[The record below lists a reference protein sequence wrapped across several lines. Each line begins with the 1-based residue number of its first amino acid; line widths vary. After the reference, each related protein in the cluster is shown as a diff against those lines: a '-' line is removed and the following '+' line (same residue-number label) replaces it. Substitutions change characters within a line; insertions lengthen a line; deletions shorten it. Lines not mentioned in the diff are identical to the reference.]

1 MKRLF
6 FVLLIF
12 FGCNKNTEE
21 SNINNDGNKINKG
34 NTMSSLKAKM
44 ETSKG
49 DILLELEFEKTPMT
63 VANFVGLAEGK
74 IQNEAKPLGT
84 PYYDG
89 IIFHRVIPD
98 FMIQSGDPEGTGRG
112 GPGYNFPDE
121 IDPSLTHSGPG
132 ILSMANAGPGTN
144 GSQFFITHKET
155 PWLDGKHTV
164 FGRVIE
170 GHNVVNT
177 IEQNDIIL
185 AVTIIREGNAAK
197 NFDAARIFESEQGKQ
212 KEVAAAKAKKMEEE
226 IDKMSEGATTTS
238 SGLKYIIQNQGDGNK
253 PHPGDR
259 VSVHY
264 SGYLTNGTKFDS
276 SYDRKKP
283 FEFTLGQGKVIK
295 GWDEGVAL
303 LNIGTKAKFFIPS
316 DLAYGSRGAGGVIP
330 PNATLIF
337 EVELLDIV
345 PGHDHSDPN
354 HTH

>member
-1 MKRLF
+1 MKKLF
-6 FVLLIF
+6 FILLII
-12 FGCNKNTEE
+12 FGFNG
-21 SNINNDGNKINKG
+21 NINASNVNNDVNKINKG
-34 NTMSSLKAKM
+34 NTMSSLKAKI

-74 IQNEAKPLGT
+74 IKNDAKPLGT

-98 FMIQSGDPEGTGRG
+98 FMIQTGDPQGTGRG

-121 IDPSLTHSGPG
+121 IEPSLTHSGPG

-164 FGRVIE
+164 FGHVVE
-170 GHNVVNT
+170 GQNVVDA

-185 AVTIIREGNAAK
+185 AVTIIREGKAAET
-197 NFDAARIFESEQGKQ
+197 FDAAKIFESEQVKQ
-212 KEVAAAKAKKMEEE
+212 KEMEAAKAKKMEEK
-226 IDKMSEGATTTS
+226 IAKMAEGATTTS
-238 SGLKYIIQNQGDGNK
+238 SGLKYIIQEQGDGDK

-264 SGYLTNGTKFDS
+264 AGYLINGTKFDS
-276 SYDRKKP
+276 SYDRNQP
-283 FEFTLGQGKVIK
+283 FEFVLGQGRVIK

-303 LNIGTKAKFFIPS
+303 LNIGTKAKFFIPAN
-316 DLAYGSRGAGGVIP
+316 LAYGSRGAGGVIP

-337 EVELLDIV
+337 EVELLGIV

>member
-1 MKRLF
+1 MNSLQA
-6 FVLLIF
+6 
-12 FGCNKNTEE
+12 
-21 SNINNDGNKINKG
+21 KI
-34 NTMSSLKAKM
+34 
-44 ETSKG
+44 ETTKG

-74 IQNEAKPLGT
+74 IQNDAKPLGM

-89 IIFHRVIPD
+89 IIFHRVIPN

-112 GPGYNFPDE
+112 GPGYRFADE
-121 IDPSLTHSGPG
+121 FDPSLKHSGPG
-132 ILSMANAGPGTN
+132 ILSMANAGPKTN
-144 GSQFFITHKET
+144 GSQFFITHLAT
-155 PWLDGKHTV
+155 PHLDGKHSV
-164 FGRVIE
+164 FGHVVE
-170 GHNVVNT
+170 GQNVVNA
-177 IEQNDIIL
+177 IEQDDIIL
-185 AVTIIREGNAAK
+185 AVTIIRQGEKAK
-197 NFDAARIFESEQGKQ
+197 AFDAPKVFETEQEKQ

-253 PHPGDR
+253 PRPGDR

-264 SGYLTNGTKFDS
+264 SGYLIDGTMFDS
-276 SYDRKKP
+276 SNGKKP
-283 FEFTLGQGKVIK
+283 LKFSLGQGKVIK

-303 LNIGTKAKFFIPS
+303 LNIGTKAKFFIPPN
-316 DLAYGSRGAGGVIP
+316 LAYGSRGSRDVIP

-337 EVELLDIV
+337 EIELLDIV